1 MNSGMVVHGTPDV
14 PCSRRHPRVRL
25 NCIAS
30 IRRDKPLIY
39 ERLRIFISSRMQ
51 ELAPERVAIRAAL
64 GQLCNQGCPRR
75 RNRRDTRCCGKYP
88 IRTLGRLGC
97 GAIGI
102 ARWYREIAK
111 GFRAADAVSQ
121 VAAAIELRSDHRDSR
136 AHHPVASDV
145 DQPCPTLAYRIG
157 GRQRIQSVSQRPDLF
172 HKGSLK

>member
-1 MNSGMVVHGTPDV
+1 MNSGMVVHGNAGCTS
-14 PCSRRHPRVRL
+14 SRRHPRVRL

-121 VAAAIELRSDHRDSR
+121 VAAAIESRSDHRDSR
-136 AHHPVASDV
+136 APARHWLTASEGVKESNASVCGRTYFTRVA
-145 DQPCPTLAYRIG
+145 
-157 GRQRIQSVSQRPDLF
+157 
-172 HKGSLK
+172 